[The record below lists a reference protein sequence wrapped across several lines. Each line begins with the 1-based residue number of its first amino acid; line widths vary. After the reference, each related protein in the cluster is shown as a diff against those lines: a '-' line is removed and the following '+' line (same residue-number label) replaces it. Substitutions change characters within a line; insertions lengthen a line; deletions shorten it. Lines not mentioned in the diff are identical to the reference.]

1 MMLWPL
7 SMLAKTLLSGIEHSG
22 VFDRV
27 KVAPLAADGH
37 VVPNVH
43 SLTEACPPVS
53 CKLTPLKPTPPLP
66 KMHDWAKSTPCAST
80 VTLSVKNTYVNKA
93 FPFSL
98 TFIVAMDVP
107 PQLGATGNP
116 GSPLMCTFCP
126 GCTCKCKVVCTSPA
140 SVTAYVPAAPEST
153 AEIKLAESCPRY
165 PPSLA
170 TPAQLYNPCAT
181 LQLNLVSV
189 PSIVANSS

>member
-66 KMHDWAKSTPCAST
+66 KMHDWAK
-80 VTLSVKNTYVNKA
+80 
-93 FPFSL
+93 
-98 TFIVAMDVP
+98 
-107 PQLGATGNP
+107 
-116 GSPLMCTFCP
+116 
-126 GCTCKCKVVCTSPA
+126 
-140 SVTAYVPAAPEST
+140 
-153 AEIKLAESCPRY
+153 
-165 PPSLA
+165 
-170 TPAQLYNPCAT
+170 
-181 LQLNLVSV
+181 
-189 PSIVANSS
+189 